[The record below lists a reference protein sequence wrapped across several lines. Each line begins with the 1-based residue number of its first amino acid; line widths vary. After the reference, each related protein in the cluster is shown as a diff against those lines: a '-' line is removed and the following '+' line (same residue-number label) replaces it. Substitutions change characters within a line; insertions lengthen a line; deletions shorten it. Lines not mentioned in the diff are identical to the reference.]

1 MTKIFQFYLVLVLV
15 FASFVA
21 YGNSSAVSNGFA
33 ISDSF
38 FEFNKITKTGKCE
51 GTIKY
56 PNFYGGDSEVTDQI
70 NLSIKNFVES
80 YDFCKTDRMKFTTYK
95 VWEGSPDYFS
105 VKWITRNSKQKTLMV
120 NSLNFAKADAKIIS
134 IEDILNPLAKNFMP
148 EFVKL
153 SENHLAAD
161 ITWEQFLGK
170 LEQGYIQF
178 YVWNSK
184 WYIVFNPQ
192 AGVNKLVVEKELP
205 AYLLKSTS

>member
-1 MTKIFQFYLVLVLV
+1 MTKILQFSLVLVLV
-15 FASFVA
+15 FTSFIA

-33 ISDSF
+33 ISDKF
-38 FEFNKITKTGKCE
+38 FKFNKITKTGKCE

-56 PNFYGGDSEVTDQI
+56 PNLYGGDTEVTEQI

-80 YDFCKTDRMKFTTYK
+80 YDFCKADSMKFTTYK
-95 VWEGSPDYFS
+95 VWEGSRDYFS
-105 VKWITRNSKQKTLMV
+105 VKWVTRNSKQKTLMI

-134 IEDILNPLAKNFMP
+134 IEDVLNPLAKNFMP

-161 ITWEQFLGK
+161 TTWEQFLNK

-184 WYIVFNPQ
+184 WYIVFNPH